1 MCIVKIHTQA
11 ENPIPCMW
19 LTPHLR
25 RRQEAPPRLYACAF
39 YYPGGDILRKKL
51 KRLLLSERG
60 DSSYISSFIY
70 ILVVVI
76 LVAFIISVFHIISVK
91 QEMDHIAD
99 QIVKQIQLNGGTSG
113 DTDALFSFLTSQMS
127 EVDGISYQVSG
138 PGNTGHI
145 QIGTPFY
152 VTVTGRC
159 YLGGFWKCKAPASVL
174 LLHHRAQ
181 HLLQNNS
188 R

>member
-1 MCIVKIHTQA
+1 M
-11 ENPIPCMW
+11 
-19 LTPHLR
+19 
-25 RRQEAPPRLYACAF
+25 
-39 YYPGGDILRKKL
+39 RKKL

-76 LVAFIISVFHIISVK
+76 LVAFIINVFHIISVK

-127 EVDGISYQVSG
+127 EVDGLSYQVSG
-138 PGNTGHI
+138 PGNTSRI

-159 YLGGFWKCKAPASVL
+159 YLGGFWKFNHVPINVRSQGAGVREHYWK
-174 LLHHRAQ
+174 
-181 HLLQNNS
+181 
-188 R
+188 

>member
-1 MCIVKIHTQA
+1 M
-11 ENPIPCMW
+11 
-19 LTPHLR
+19 
-25 RRQEAPPRLYACAF
+25 
-39 YYPGGDILRKKL
+39 RKKL

-76 LVAFIISVFHIISVK
+76 LVAFIINVFHIISVK

-138 PGNTGHI
+138 PGNTSRI

-152 VTVTGRC
+152 VSVTGRC
-159 YLGGFWKCKAPASVL
+159 YLGGF
-174 LLHHRAQ
+174 
-181 HLLQNNS
+181 
-188 R
+188 

>member
-1 MCIVKIHTQA
+1 M
-11 ENPIPCMW
+11 
-19 LTPHLR
+19 
-25 RRQEAPPRLYACAF
+25 
-39 YYPGGDILRKKL
+39 RKKL

-76 LVAFIISVFHIISVK
+76 LVAFIINVFHIISVK

-113 DTDALFSFLTSQMS
+113 DTDALFTSLTNQMS
-127 EVDGISYQVSG
+127 EVEGLSYQVSG
-138 PGNTGHI
+138 PSNTGRI

-152 VTVTGRC
+152 VTVTGCC
-159 YLGGFWKCKAPASVL
+159 YLGGFWKFNLVPINVRSQGAGVSEHYWK
-174 LLHHRAQ
+174 
-181 HLLQNNS
+181 
-188 R
+188 